1 MIGIYQDS
9 FVEMLRNHLGDPI
22 KITTKNIICRCPW
35 CEMNVETDHYHCWIS
50 KDAPIFNCFHCGE
63 TSPAKGSIK
72 KLLRKI
78 TGLDNEA
85 EKYVDKA
92 KLAEMKHAKITTE
105 KQALQK
111 RELEFPEI
119 TETQF
124 PQKAEYFKSRFG
136 YHDIKMSSVPKLV
149 YDVSEFLRINNIPMD
164 SVLNA
169 NINFFQTNFIGFVTE
184 NHTTMILRNI
194 DQESKFRYYKFK
206 ISYTKFLDYYKL
218 VGPSPESTHIILGEG
233 IFDIYSDYIF
243 DFTGLKK
250 EVAFYASANSNK
262 YMSLL
267 NSVIFHEQIFRPN
280 IHIISD
286 RGIELDFYRRIAYY
300 SRATLESMTVYYN
313 KLGDDFNDLP
323 CEVEKIPI
331 SIT

>member
-9 FVEMLRNHLGDPI
+9 FIEMLKKHLSEPI

-35 CEMNVETDHYHCWIS
+35 CEMDKDTGHFHCWIS
-50 KDAPIFNCFHCGE
+50 KDAPIFNCFRCGE
-63 TSPAKGSIK
+63 VSPAKGSIK
-72 KLLRKI
+72 KLIKKI
-78 TGLDNEA
+78 TGTDDAKE
-85 EKYVDKA
+85 YVDKA
-92 KLAEMKHAKITTE
+92 KLEEMKHARITTE

-111 RELEFPEI
+111 RELTFPEI
-119 TETQF
+119 TEEQF
-124 PQKAEYFKSRFG
+124 PQKAEYFRSRFG
-136 YHDIKMSSVPKLV
+136 YHDIKMSTVPRLV
-149 YDVSEFLRINNIPMD
+149 YDLSKFLEINKIPMD

-169 NINFFQTNFIGFVTE
+169 NFQFFQNNFIGFVTE
-184 NHTTMILRNI
+184 NHTTLILRNI
-194 DQESKFRYYKFK
+194 DEKSNFRYYKFK
-206 ISYTKFLDYYKL
+206 ISYAKFLDYYKL
-218 VGPSPESTHIILGEG
+218 IGPSPESTHIILGEG

-250 EVAFYASANSNK
+250 DVAFYASANSNK

-267 NSVIFHEQIFRPN
+267 NSVIFNEQIFRPN

-286 RGIELDFYRRIAYY
+286 RGIELDFFKRIAYY